1 MKKYFIVC
9 LLVVL
14 SLVLTGMA
22 NAAST
27 IGTNITTTGTFAQTT
42 GSATAA
48 LFQKSSTLTALV
60 VDTASGTGRV
70 GVGAAPSTTFE
81 VQGTASASYFFTQNA
96 IQVAGVPG
104 ATATVAYSRFG
115 TGTTGTPGEFAS
127 ADDLLITGSLEVDGK
142 ASVASNFQMSGRF
155 IADTAASHSFT
166 GDVNISSYLVVGSAT
181 ASSSFTLASNF
192 CDHCTQLSTTCLSD
206 WALRFLISADCF
218 LLSER
223 NLTINST
230 SFQKPVALNNIAIS
244 LI

>member
-181 ASSSFTLASNF
+181 ASKSGNTYVAEFVGPSTATVSILFGGSTASSKGTCFQVKNTVG
-192 CDHCTQLSTTCLSD
+192 DWRYVRIVGSTWTV
-206 WALRFLISADCF
+206 
-218 LLSER
+218 
-223 NLTINST
+223 NTIRCH
-230 SFQKPVALNNIAIS
+230 
-244 LI
+244 